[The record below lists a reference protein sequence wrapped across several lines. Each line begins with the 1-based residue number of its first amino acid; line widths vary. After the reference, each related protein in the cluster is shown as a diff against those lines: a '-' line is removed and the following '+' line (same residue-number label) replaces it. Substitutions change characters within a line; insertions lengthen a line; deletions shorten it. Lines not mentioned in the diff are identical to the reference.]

1 MTVQVTL
8 KEKGLTKQ
16 IVVENITLQRLK
28 ALRTLHGSDSV
39 RIVLQLT
46 HKEVM

>member
-1 MTVQVTL
+1 MTVQVTM
-8 KEKGLTKQ
+8 KERGLTKQ
-16 IVVENITLQRLK
+16 IVVENVTIQRLK

-39 RIVLQLT
+39 RVILQFI